1 MGTNNHMSHDEAE
14 IRTLIGARVRAVRA
28 KDVTAAL
35 ARVDAD
41 VVLFDVVTPLHA
53 RGVRAER
60 ARLEEWVATFDGPIG
75 YDMRDLVVVT
85 DGAVAFSHCLNHY
98 SGATRAGT
106 LDMWVRATTGYR
118 KRDGEWRI
126 THEHQSTPFD
136 PRSGKASLDLE
147 P

>member
-1 MGTNNHMSHDEAE
+1 MGTNNHMSRDEAE
-14 IRTLIGARVRAVRA
+14 IRALIDARVRAVQA

-41 VVLFDVVTPLHA
+41 VVLFDVITPLRS
-53 RGVRAER
+53 RGVRTEQ
-60 ARLEEWVATFDGPIG
+60 ARLEEWVASFEGPIG
-75 YDMRDLVVVT
+75 YEMRDLVIAT
-85 DGAVAFSHCLNHY
+85 DDTVAFSHALHHY
-98 SGATRAGT
+98 SGKTRAGA

-118 KRDGEWRI
+118 KSDGEWRI

>member
-1 MGTNNHMSHDEAE
+1 MSRDEAQ
-14 IRTLIGARVRAVRA
+14 IRALIDARVQAAQA

-35 ARVDAD
+35 TVVDAD

-53 RGVRAER
+53 RGVSAER
-60 ARLEEWVATFDGPIG
+60 ARLEDWVASFEGPIG
-75 YDMRDLVVVT
+75 YEAQDLVIVT
-85 DGAVAFSHCLNHY
+85 DGAVAFSHCLNHFSGKTR
-98 SGATRAGT
+98 SGA

-118 KRDGEWRI
+118 KRDGVWRI

-136 PRSGKASLDLE
+136 PTSGKASLDLE